1 MKLLIHRE
9 FSFHR
14 YTLYYDD
21 INRTYWVTEVFNDL
35 KGDTDKYAVSFS
47 LLSEAERFYDLLV
60 AQRGVK

>member
-21 INRTYWVTEVFNDL
+21 INRTYWVTEVFNL
-35 KGDTDKYAVSFS
+35 ANDTNKYAVSFS

-60 AQRGVK
+60 AQREV